1 MAHSDNRALRAISQF
16 SWRRPW
22 LVIGSWLA
30 VLIILNL
37 GIPQLE
43 TTVAKHSAPFMPSNT
58 QAAQTFQYMSERF
71 GVPASSAIGSVV
83 LVDEQGINEA
93 DQRVYAQ
100 LIDALR
106 ADTQNVA
113 YMLDAYSSEDLRD
126 IGMSPDGKAI
136 HLALAGTGD
145 IGTTKAHENAVH
157 IRRIIDQLPKPEGLD
172 IYLTGPSPILTDLFS
187 AMDSSLV
194 VITGVS
200 IALITLVLLAVYR
213 SLITAMVP
221 LMTIGIALGV
231 ARPVISL
238 MGGHGVL
245 LVSNFTIS
253 LMTAIVL
260 GAATDYAIFI
270 IASYHEGRRSQLSVP
285 DALRHGAG
293 KVNGIL
299 GASALTI
306 AVAASAMAFTELG
319 MFKAAGPPIAI
330 ATVLALAV
338 ALTVPYAIL
347 SVLGTRG
354 YAEPRHLNEHKWRRT
369 GARILRHAGALSAAC
384 VAFLLAAGSVIATYR
399 VNFSESSMLLN
410 ETDSTIGYAK
420 VHDHWGVNE
429 AAPEYLVVTSDRDMR
444 NTDDLAALE
453 HIASTI
459 STLPD
464 IAYVRSITRP
474 TGKPLPETTTGYQ
487 AGIIGQRL
495 GEAQQ
500 RVAQSSPDLGR
511 LVSGLTQLQSG
522 ADTAA
527 ANAPRLVAG
536 IERVVA
542 LARTVINGYESTGQA
557 ISTATGSTADIP
569 QILADLTSLIDVLD
583 HSLQA
588 LSTNALTADAVST
601 LGSVLGPAL
610 NPELAPACTSNPVC
624 AHARTRLDELDA
636 ISHGAMTRVLRHLL
650 ASTDAPQEAIETAQ
664 SALPRVKEALAQ
676 LQSLSKQLG
685 GQSSTQVRK
694 QLDELVQGASALAQG
709 VSRLSGGLTQVK
721 GGVDQISGLT
731 GQLNNGLKEAAGYLD
746 NIGAHTSA
754 GPGAGFYLP
763 PQGFTDKQ
771 FVAGQELLFSPD
783 GKTARMLVVF
793 DVEPESYRALNTA
806 HQLAP
811 AATRAAGET
820 SLRNAQFA
828 STGLASLSADMRDQV
843 WRDFAT
849 YGVVAMLGVFLVLA
863 VLLRSLLAPLFM
875 VAVVTLSF
883 AAAAGIA
890 ILFWQHIIGIDVD
903 WSVFPVSFM
912 ALIAVGADYSMLFA
926 ARIREESQDGIVRG
940 ILRGFGSTG
949 SVITTAGLVFALTM
963 FALMSGSVINLLQ
976 IGFTIGIGLLL
987 DITVVRTAMVPA
999 AMSIIGNK
1007 IWWPSTL

>member
-1 MAHSDNRALRAISQF
+1 MAHSDHPALRTVSRF

-30 VLIILNL
+30 VLVILNL

-58 QAAQTFQYMSERF
+58 QAAHTFQYMSERF
-71 GVPASSAIGSVV
+71 GVPASSAIGSIV
-83 LVDEQGINEA
+83 LVDEQGINEG
-93 DQRVYAQ
+93 DRRVYRQ
-100 LIDALR
+100 LVDALR
-106 ADTQNVA
+106 ADTENVA
-113 YMLDAYSSEDLRD
+113 YMLDAYTSENLRD
-126 IGMSPDGKAI
+126 IGLSPDGKAI
-136 HLALAGTGD
+136 NLALAGTGD
-145 IGTTKAHENAVH
+145 IGTTKAHENTVR
-157 IRRIIDQLPKPEGLD
+157 IRQMIDGLPKPPGLD
-172 IYLTGPSPILTDLFS
+172 IYLTGPSPTLADMFS
-187 AMDSSLV
+187 AMDSSLL
-194 VITGVS
+194 VITAVS
-200 IALITLVLLAVYR
+200 IVLITLVLLAVYR
-213 SLITAMVP
+213 SLVTAMVP
-221 LMTIGIALGV
+221 LITIGIALGV

-238 MGGHGVL
+238 LGEHGVL

-253 LMTAIVL
+253 LMTALLL

-270 IASYHEGRRSQLSVP
+270 VASYHEGRRAKLSVSQ
-285 DALRHGAG
+285 ALRQGSS

-299 GASALTI
+299 AASALTI

-330 ATVLALAV
+330 AIVLALAV
-338 ALTVPYAIL
+338 SLTLPYAIL
-347 SVLGTRG
+347 SILGTRG
-354 YAEPRHLNEHKWRRT
+354 YAEPRHLNELRWRRT
-369 GARILRHAGALSAAC
+369 GARIIRHAGALSAAC
-384 VAFLLAAGSVIATYR
+384 IVFLLAAASVVATFR
-399 VNFSESSMLLN
+399 VNFRESSMLLN
-410 ETDSTIGYAK
+410 DTESTTGYAK
-420 VHDHWGVNE
+420 VRAHWGVND
-429 AAPEYLVVTSDRDMR
+429 AAPEYLVVTSATDMR
-444 NTDDLAALE
+444 NTDDLAALD
-453 HIASTI
+453 HIATAI
-459 STLPD
+459 SALPD

-474 TGKPLPETTTGYQ
+474 AGKPLTETTTGYQ
-487 AGIIGQRL
+487 AGVIGRRL
-495 GEAQQ
+495 EEAQQ
-500 RVAQSSPDLGR
+500 RIAQSRPDLGR
-511 LVSGLTQLQSG
+511 LASGLAQLQGG

-536 IERVVA
+536 TRQVVE
-542 LARTVINGYESTGQA
+542 LARTIISSYESAGQA
-557 ISTATGSTADIP
+557 LSTATNSTADIP
-569 QILADLTSLIDVLD
+569 QTLADLTGLVDVLD
-583 HSLQA
+583 RSLQA
-588 LSTNALTADAVST
+588 LSANAFTADAVNT

-610 NPELAPACTSNPVC
+610 TPEPIPACTTNPIC
-624 AHARTRLDELDA
+624 AHARAQLDELDS
-636 ISHGAMTRVLRHLL
+636 ISNGATTRVLRQFL
-650 ASTDAPQEAIETAQ
+650 ASTAVPQEGIQ
-664 SALPRVKEALAQ
+664 SARLALPRVKDALAR

-685 GQSSTQVRK
+685 SQSPAQVRK
-694 QLDELVQGASALAQG
+694 QLDELVQGAATLAQG
-709 VSRLSGGLTQVK
+709 VSRLSGGIAQVK

-731 GQLNNGLKEAAGYLD
+731 GELNNGLEEASGYLN

-793 DVEPESYRALNTA
+793 DVEPDSYRALNTA
-806 HQLAP
+806 HQLAS
-811 AATRAAGET
+811 AATQAAVGT

-883 AAAAGIA
+883 AAAAGIT
-890 ILFWQHIIGIDVD
+890 ILFWQHIIGVDVD

-926 ARIREESQDGIVRG
+926 ARIREESHDGMVRG

-976 IGFTIGIGLLL
+976 IGFTIGVGLLL
-987 DITVVRTAMVPA
+987 DITIVRTVLVPA